1 MCELITKNYNH
12 YLKYILINTIFLN
25 QNKSR
30 LTDIKLYV
38 NTFNTFKY
46 LREGKK
52 KEEIRCVFPS
62 VIGPLKRMQKRY
74 TNIVLNI
81 GIGDIIRVCFR
92 TNIVYMFVHDINI
105 YKNCDIKTVLSDTD
119 FKKVIPDAEDIE
131 TSIKKYTDIC
141 YKKKLKKYNKFYYI
155 FNIKLLPIFYL

>member
-52 KEEIRCVFPS
+52 KRRDTLCISFRNRS
-62 VIGPLKRMQKRY
+62 VK
-74 TNIVLNI
+74 TNAKK
-81 GIGDIIRVCFR
+81 
-92 TNIVYMFVHDINI
+92 I
-105 YKNCDIKTVLSDTD
+105 YKYCIK
-119 FKKVIPDAEDIE
+119 
-131 TSIKKYTDIC
+131 YW
-141 YKKKLKKYNKFYYI
+141 YR
-155 FNIKLLPIFYL
+155 